1 MNKFIKFL
9 FSRLFIISFLIVLQV
24 AVILF
29 AAFYLNEQY
38 VYYKYLCI
46 AVSIIITFFI
56 LNRDTNPSTKLPW
69 IILVLLMPLI
79 GGIFYL
85 LFGSVRVS
93 HFIKKRHNKLIASTA
108 HYYPECDE
116 LLYRMMK
123 MNSDV
128 SKEAQYI
135 RNAASMSV
143 YQKTATA
150 YYPTGE
156 DFFEALIREMKKA
169 KKFIFMEYFIVQEGK
184 MWDTILD
191 IMVDKAASGVEVRMM
206 YDDLGS
212 INTLPPGYHKKLEEL
227 GIKCTVFNPYRATPS
242 VSLQNRDH
250 RKITVID
257 GHTAF
262 TGGCN
267 LADEYINEFEKHGH
281 WKDAAV
287 MIKGPAVWNLTMLF
301 LQSWNFFNP
310 TDSDYQK
317 YKRPDDKMPPIPN
330 AKGYVQPYGDSPFN
344 NELISEYVYLN
355 FINTANRYLYITTPY
370 LIVDNEM
377 VTSLI
382 LAAKSGVDVRIIT
395 PHVPDKWYVHVIT
408 QAYYSTLIKYGVR
421 IFEYTPGFIHSK
433 TVVSDDIQCIVG
445 TINFDF
451 RSLYHH
457 FECGV
462 FMYETD
468 AVAQVKKDFLDTQT
482 ICTEITADD
491 CRRVSL
497 GKRILRG
504 FLRFFAP
511 LM

>member
-1 MNKFIKFL
+1 MKKLAKIL
-9 FSRLFIISFLIVLQV
+9 LSRLFIISFLIVLQV
-24 AVILF
+24 AIILF
-29 AAFYLNEQY
+29 AVFYLNEQY
-38 VYYKYLCI
+38 VYYKYFCI
-46 AVSIIITFFI
+46 ALSIVITFLI
-56 LNRDTNPSTKLPW
+56 LNRDTNPSTKIPW
-69 IILVLLMPLI
+69 IILVLLMPVI
-79 GGIFYL
+79 GGVFYL

-93 HFIKKRHNKLIASTA
+93 RFIKKRHNRLIAGTA

-116 LLYRMMK
+116 LLYKMLT
-123 MNSDV
+123 MNSHIG
-128 SKEAQYI
+128 KEAQYI
-135 RNAASMSV
+135 NNAANMPV
-143 YQKTATA
+143 YQQTSTT

-212 INTLPPGYHKKLEEL
+212 INTLPSGYNKKLEDL
-227 GIKCTVFNPYRATPS
+227 GIKCTVFNPYRATVS

-281 WKDAAV
+281 WKDAAI

-310 TDSDYQK
+310 TDSNYTK

-395 PHVPDKWYVHVIT
+395 PHVPDKWYVHLIT
-408 QAYYSTLIKYGVR
+408 QAYYPTLIKYGVR

-433 TVVSDDIQCIVG
+433 TAVSDDIQSIVG

-462 FMYETD
+462 FMYEAD
-468 AVAQVKKDFLDTQT
+468 AVAQVKRDFLDTQSH
-482 ICTEITADD
+482 CTEITADD
-491 CRRVSL
+491 CRQVPLR
-497 GKRILRG
+497 KRILRG
-504 FLRFFAP
+504 LLRFFAP